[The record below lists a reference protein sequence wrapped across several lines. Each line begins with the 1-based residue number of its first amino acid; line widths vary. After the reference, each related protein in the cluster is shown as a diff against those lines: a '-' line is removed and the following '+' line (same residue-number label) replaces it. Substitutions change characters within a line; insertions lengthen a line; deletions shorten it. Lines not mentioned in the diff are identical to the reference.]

1 MQWQLRQYG
10 FDKPLETQRR
20 IIPLVM
26 SAFKDE
32 QKSFITVQGAPQC
45 GKTSALALGIL
56 GVLGSD
62 MPGIRAIALSTGPVR
77 DFKKCFDICSE
88 VHPIRLVC
96 YESSKRRV
104 SFEGVDPDPDSG
116 LSGINLTEDLH
127 HLSSELAAGAPGV
140 IFGHPSRVLP

>member
-56 GVLGSD
+56 GVVGSE
-62 MPGIRAIALSTGPVR
+62 MPGIRAVALSTGPVR
-77 DFKKCFDICSE
+77 DFKKCFDICE
-88 VHPIRLVC
+88 DVHPIRLSC
-96 YESSKRRV
+96 FERPKRKV
-104 SFEGVDPDPDSG
+104 SFAGVDADPIAG
-116 LSGINLTEDLH
+116 VNLNE
-127 HLSSELAAGAPGV
+127 
-140 IFGHPSRVLP
+140 